1 MDKPTIRKRRM
12 IMEPGGDILA
22 MDESGVVRVFAT
34 PEAVVGWVRRRDT
47 ASAARGMS
55 TATFMEWRGFPE
67 GFQAPD

>member
-1 MDKPTIRKRRM
+1 M
-12 IMEPGGDILA
+12 IMEPGDDGDILA
-22 MDESGVVRVFAT
+22 MDENGVVRVFAT